1 MHKKFLLA
9 YCICLVLSLNFGK
22 NLLTT
27 HDGRKPNHINP

>member
-1 MHKKFLLA
+1 MAKPAAFISA
-9 YCICLVLSLNFGK
+9 RILNFGK